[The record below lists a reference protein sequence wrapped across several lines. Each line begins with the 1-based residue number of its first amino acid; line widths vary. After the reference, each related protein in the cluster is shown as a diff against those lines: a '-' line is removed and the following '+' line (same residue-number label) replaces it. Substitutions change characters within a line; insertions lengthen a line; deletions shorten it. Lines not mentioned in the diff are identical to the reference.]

1 MNNSITTYE
10 ALLEEKLRLQK
21 QLEEQK
27 MQFKKDFT
35 TFKSQLE
42 EQLEPATNLL
52 HTVGKFTGQNGA
64 KPVLNFGLGL
74 GLDMLLRNTL
84 LKKAGFITK
93 LAAPFLLRTVTNTFS
108 NDKGPSL
115 LQKIGNLFKK
125 KDKLAK
131 V

>member
-1 MNNSITTYE
+1 MNNKITTYQE
-10 ALLEEKLRLQK
+10 LLDEKVRLGK

-27 MQFKKDFT
+27 IQFKKDFT
-35 TFKSQLE
+35 TFKTQLE
-42 EQLEPATNLL
+42 EQLEPATSLL
-52 HTVGKFTGQNGA
+52 HTVGKFTGNGA
-64 KPVLNFGLGL
+64 KPALNFGLGL

-84 LKKAGFITK
+84 FKKAGFITK

-108 NDKGPSL
+108 GDKGSGL